1 MHQSYLS
8 IMKEREK
15 VIESLYSQIKRIND
29 NQMLKSASERLNI
42 EQSFGKL
49 NSQESRTAASN
60 LNSAQDR
67 AVENYLKQS
76 QK

>member
-1 MHQSYLS
+1 
-8 IMKEREK
+8 MKEREK

-76 QK
+76 QKQ

>member
-1 MHQSYLS
+1 
-8 IMKEREK
+8 MKEREK